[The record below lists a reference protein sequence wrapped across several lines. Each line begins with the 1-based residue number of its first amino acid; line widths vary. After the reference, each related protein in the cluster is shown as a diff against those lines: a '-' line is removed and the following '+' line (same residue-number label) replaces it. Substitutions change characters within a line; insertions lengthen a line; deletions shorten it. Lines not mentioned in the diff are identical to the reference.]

1 MRWGGL
7 EEERRRSPPDQ
18 NNALPQTDDRQP
30 RMKAITIKPDTVTA
44 DALEGRIA
52 CHDVRDSA
60 GKVAI
65 NKGQVLD
72 AAAAVRLLALPW
84 PEVHLLEIEPGDVH
98 EEPAGARLAAAAC
111 GANVQVKGYVG
122 GQWTLVGQRR
132 GLVRVNVAALQA
144 VNRLEGMSVFTLFD
158 LQPVEAGEA
167 VAKAKITPLAI
178 PERLV
183 KEAESRAWTAG
194 GLVTV
199 TPFVPRV
206 LGALSRESLA
216 PPQRQRFES
225 SLTEKIDWFGS
236 RLLPVRYAAGDGKA
250 MAGEMAALLAAGA
263 DILIAAG
270 AGSLDPLDPMFAGLE
285 QLGGRMLRHGAP
297 AHPGSLLWIADLRGH
312 PVLGMPACGM
322 FSQATTFDLIL
333 PRILTGEATG
343 APEIATLG
351 HGGLLSRD
359 SAYRFPPYRQS
370 AVRGELS
377 E

>member
-1 MRWGGL
+1 V
-7 EEERRRSPPDQ
+7 
-18 NNALPQTDDRQP
+18 
-30 RMKAITIKPDTVTA
+30 KAIAIKPGRA
-44 DALEGRIA
+44 GASALEGRVA
-52 CHDVRDSA
+52 CHDVRDQA

-72 AAAAVRLLALPW
+72 AAAVERLLTLPW
-84 PEVHLLEIEPGDVH
+84 SEVHLLEIEPGDVH
-98 EEPAGARLAAAAC
+98 EEPAGSRLAAAAC
-111 GANVQVKGYVG
+111 GANVEVKGYVG

-132 GLVRVNVAALQA
+132 GLVSVNAAALQA
-144 VNRLEGMSVFTLFD
+144 VNGLEGMSVFTLFD

-183 KEAESRAWTAG
+183 KEAESRAQAAD
-194 GLVTV
+194 GLVAV
-199 TPFVPRV
+199 KPFMPRL

-225 SLTEKIDWFGS
+225 SLTEKVDWFGS
-236 RLLPVRYAAGDGKA
+236 RLLPVRYAAGDAKA
-250 MAGEMAALLAAGA
+250 MAAEMEALLTAGA

-297 AHPGSLLWIADLRGH
+297 AHPGSLLWIADLLGH

-322 FSQATTFDLIL
+322 FSQATTFDLVL
-333 PRILTGEATG
+333 PRILTGEG
-343 APEIATLG
+343 AGAAEIATLG

-359 SAYRFPPYRQS
+359 SAYRFPPYRKS

>member
-1 MRWGGL
+1 
-7 EEERRRSPPDQ
+7 
-18 NNALPQTDDRQP
+18 
-30 RMKAITIKPDTVTA
+30 MKAIAIKPGSVTA
-44 DALEGRIA
+44 DVLEGRVA
-52 CHDVRDSA
+52 CHDVRDQA

-72 AAAAVRLLALPW
+72 AAAAARLLALPW
-84 PEVHLLEIEPGDVH
+84 PEVHLLEIEPGDIH
-98 EEPAGARLAAAAC
+98 EEPAGSRLAAAAC
-111 GANVQVKGYVG
+111 GANVEVKGYIG
-122 GQWTLVGQRR
+122 GQWTLTGQRR

-144 VNRLEGMSVFTLFD
+144 VNGLEGMSVFTLFD

-178 PERLV
+178 PESLV
-183 KEAESRAWTAG
+183 KEAESRAGVG
-194 GLVTV
+194 GLVAV
-199 TPFVPRV
+199 KPFLPRV

-225 SLTEKIDWFGS
+225 SLTEKVDWFGS
-236 RLLPVRYAAGDGKA
+236 RLLPVRYAAGDGLA
-250 MAGEMAALLAAGA
+250 MAAEMESLLAAGA

-285 QLGGRMLRHGAP
+285 RLGGRILRHGAP
-297 AHPGSLLWIADLRGH
+297 AHPGSLLWIADLQGH

-322 FSQATTFDLIL
+322 FSQATTFDLVL

-343 APEIATLG
+343 AAEIATLG

-359 SAYRFPPYRQS
+359 SAYRFPPYRKS